1 MESSHNNFHGMLF
14 WILNGKENKTTGTI
28 CVLSKDSKEKIKK
41 IVMDRFH
48 QILTEVMLEIGFV
61 SEERILFLLYFFNY
75 FLP

>member
-61 SEERILFLLYFFNY
+61 SEERILFLLYFLNY